1 MQDKLISGDNHIDLT
16 YLPPDLWSSEVPAKW
31 KLLAPRVEEMEDG
44 LHWFIEA
51 QDKGMWNGIGPGFLP
66 YQRGMFGHID
76 EMKDLGFEWNY
87 SRGAKPRPTTP
98 ELRLAD
104 LDRDGSAPATR
115 AEREQERRS
124 FDFSRSIDGMGFG
137 SLTLDPLGAEHVETA
152 LRAAYGAL
160 HAAADPR
167 TPAQQRADAL
177 VEICRTYSGTRDPR
191 ANLPTVLVVVDG
203 PTLEGDMVGECRLA
217 SGFRIAPDTARR
229 VACDAR
235 VQELVVSDTGIPL
248 ALGRAART
256 FSPGQY
262 RALVVRDHH
271 CRARLPRRRRP
282 LRGASP
288 RRMESRPWSNRSRQW
303 RAVLSRPLP
312 PHAARGRLDGH
323 G

>member
-1 MQDKLISGDNHIDLT
+1 MTTRHVEIMARARHAARANGAFA
-16 YLPPDLWSSEVPAKW
+16 EFEPA
-31 KLLAPRVEEMEDG
+31 LLAVARAG
-44 LHWFIEA
+44 
-51 QDKGMWNGIGPGFLP
+51 
-66 YQRGMFGHID
+66 
-76 EMKDLGFEWNY
+76 
-87 SRGAKPRPTTP
+87 TP
-98 ELRLAD
+98 EDVACATAQWRDALDAD

-124 FDFSRSIDGMGFG
+124 FDFSRSIDGKGFG

-288 RRMESRPWSNRSRQW
+288 RRMESRPWSNRSRQ
-303 RAVLSRPLP
+303 SKY
-312 PHAARGRLDGH
+312 
-323 G
+323 